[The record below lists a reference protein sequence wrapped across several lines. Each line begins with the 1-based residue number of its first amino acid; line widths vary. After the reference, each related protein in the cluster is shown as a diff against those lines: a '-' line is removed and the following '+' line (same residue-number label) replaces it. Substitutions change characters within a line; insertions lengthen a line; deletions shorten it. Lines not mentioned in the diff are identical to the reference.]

1 MAQNYEINVKYDA
14 LDSDIQKLSTLE
26 QDIANRKLDIKFTT
40 AKGAVADE
48 LVEVA
53 SQLKKIGQS
62 LSLLVGKTR
71 AVMELAKNSFNEADQ
86 QAKQK
91 MDSVG

>member
-1 MAQNYEINVKYDA
+1 MAQNYEINVNYDA

-26 QDIANRKLDIKFTT
+26 QDLANRKLDIKFTT

-62 LSLLVGKTR
+62 LSLLAGKTR
-71 AVMELAKNSFNEADQ
+71 TVMELAKTSFNEADQ

-91 MDSVG
+91 ADSIG